1 MKEKRVYPEDFLDIK
16 KWVDEKVQKERN
28 TIYLEILEKRQFE
41 MLFFGIIILLLFII
55 AVFPNHILK
64 VVSWISI
71 IVTVLILTGYIYS
84 KNVKILEKKIEFK
97 ERVLEEFAIHIKD
110 GFVYETNGEI
120 SESKYR
126 KSGFNK
132 SYNKFVSNCCMTG
145 ERNNR
150 KIGIANV
157 SIEKQDLNSK
167 IGKQLFKGVFAYCEL
182 NENTNEIDVM
192 KVNSNSNKKEKIEL
206 EKENLYMYSEDSNY
220 AMKIVDD
227 NIIKLIRKIKKE
239 FNVTLEFMVNKDT
252 LYVRFFISNLNNI
265 LLFKVSDEQEV
276 LYKYYR
282 LIQFMDELGNCI
294 ENNVRRNNKI

>member
-132 SYNKFVSNCCMTG
+132 SYNEFVSNCCMTG

-206 EKENLYMYSEDSNY
+206 
-220 AMKIVDD
+220 
-227 NIIKLIRKIKKE
+227 
-239 FNVTLEFMVNKDT
+239 
-252 LYVRFFISNLNNI
+252 
-265 LLFKVSDEQEV
+265 
-276 LYKYYR
+276 
-282 LIQFMDELGNCI
+282 
-294 ENNVRRNNKI
+294 